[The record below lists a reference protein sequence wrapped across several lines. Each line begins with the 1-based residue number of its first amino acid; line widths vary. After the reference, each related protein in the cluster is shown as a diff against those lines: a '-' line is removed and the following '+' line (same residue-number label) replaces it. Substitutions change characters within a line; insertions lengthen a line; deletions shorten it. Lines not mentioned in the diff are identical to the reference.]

1 MSLEAFWLRAQGWPR
16 HDSMY
21 LFLPLT
27 MLFLFSLLL
36 NGGRGQDR
44 TARRLSL
51 LIYLLHP
58 WSIVLVRGAAKL
70 TGLEALLIQN
80 SLAHFCAVAALTLC
94 AALVLDALRPLR
106 PAPGGRAWKELD
118 LDALRH
124 NARTLRSALSPG
136 CTLMAVVKADGYGH
150 GAVPVARC
158 LRRDGVRAFGVACLA
173 EGIALRKAGVLGTIL
188 ILGYTP
194 PREVPLLRRWHLTQT
209 VADEAHGRALAAQ
222 GGLVRVHL
230 ALDTGMHRLGLPLRH
245 RPDVPSEKSAHRRGL
260 LPSVRLRQPEKRGH
274 GRDSGT
280 AHPVL

>member
-44 TARRLSL
+44 HRPRLSL

-106 PAPGGRAWKELD
+106 PAPCGRAWKELD
-118 LDALRH
+118 LGALRAQRPH
-124 NARTLRSALSPG
+124 PPLRPVPRLH
-136 CTLMAVVKADGYGH
+136 ADG
-150 GAVPVARC
+150 
-158 LRRDGVRAFGVACLA
+158 
-173 EGIALRKAGVLGTIL
+173 
-188 ILGYTP
+188 
-194 PREVPLLRRWHLTQT
+194 
-209 VADEAHGRALAAQ
+209 
-222 GGLVRVHL
+222 GGQS
-230 ALDTGMHRLGLPLRH
+230 G
-245 RPDVPSEKSAHRRGL
+245 
-260 LPSVRLRQPEKRGH
+260 RLRPRG
-274 GRDSGT
+274 GAGGPLACGGTGCGPSGW
-280 AHPVL
+280 PVC

>member
-1 MSLEAFWLRAQGWPR
+1 MCIRDS

-94 AALVLDALRPLR
+94 AVSYTHLDVY
-106 PAPGGRAWKELD
+106 K
-118 LDALRH
+118 
-124 NARTLRSALSPG
+124 
-136 CTLMAVVKADGYGH
+136 
-150 GAVPVARC
+150 
-158 LRRDGVRAFGVACLA
+158 
-173 EGIALRKAGVLGTIL
+173 
-188 ILGYTP
+188 
-194 PREVPLLRRWHLTQT
+194 
-209 VADEAHGRALAAQ
+209 
-222 GGLVRVHL
+222 
-230 ALDTGMHRLGLPLRH
+230 
-245 RPDVPSEKSAHRRGL
+245 
-260 LPSVRLRQPEKRGH
+260 RQPHRWCGPP
-274 GRDSGT
+274 GFR
-280 AHPVL
+280 PR